1 MLDIVDLKV
10 NYGVIPALRG
20 ITLHVQQGEIVA
32 LIGANGA
39 GKTTTLKTISGLK
52 APSSG
57 TITFLGQDL
66 TKVAPYKMVSL
77 GIAHAPEGRGIFS
90 NLTVTENLRMGAYLL
105 NDKQKIAEDMD
116 AVFQIFP
123 RLQERKKQ
131 IAGTLSGGELQMLA
145 IARAIV
151 MRPKLLLLDEPSMG
165 LAPILVQEVFDKI
178 KQLNEEQSV
187 TVLLVEQN
195 ANMALAISHRA
206 YVLETGEITMEGDA
220 KKLLENDDVK
230 KAYLGI

>member
-57 TITFLGQDL
+57 PITFLGQDL

>member
-66 TKVAPYKMVSL
+66 TKVAAYKMVGL
-77 GIAHAPEGRGIFS
+77 GIAHAPEGRGIFP
-90 NLTVTENLRMGAYLL
+90 NLTVTENLRVGAYLL

-165 LAPILVQEVFDKI
+165 LAPILVQEVFEKI
-178 KQLNEEQSV
+178 KQLNQEQGV

-195 ANMALAISHRA
+195 ANMALEISHRA
-206 YVLETGEITMEGDA
+206 YVLETGEITMEDDA

>member
-123 RLQERKKQ
+123 RL
-131 IAGTLSGGELQMLA
+131 
-145 IARAIV
+145 
-151 MRPKLLLLDEPSMG
+151 P
-165 LAPILVQEVFDKI
+165 APFPA
-178 KQLNEEQSV
+178 
-187 TVLLVEQN
+187 
-195 ANMALAISHRA
+195 ANCRCLPLRGP
-206 YVLETGEITMEGDA
+206 L
-220 KKLLENDDVK
+220 
-230 KAYLGI
+230 

>member
-105 NDKQKIAEDMD
+105 KQKIAEDMD